1 MKVDCALQDITLT
14 SVACAT
20 TDSCGTAFPLAQKQA
35 WKWLSFPTNGHEV
48 ASQHKKCCGQEE
60 IGSNHPGREVNMPP
74 VNPLFFSK
82 KLTTKHHA
90 VCAGVINAV
99 PIEMKGVITAV
110 LDTITYSSPLM
121 LDLEY
126 CSIKEADRWAQ
137 AGSTWC
143 PRCGWSY
150 PQSKRQKQ
158 SPPPDSIECP
168 PPSPRVP
175 ATHARSVLRRQV

>member
-35 WKWLSFPTNGHEV
+35 WKWLSATNGHEV

-60 IGSNHPGREVNMPP
+60 IGSNYPGREVNMPP

-90 VCAGVINAV
+90 VCAGVRNAV

-110 LDTITYSSPLM
+110 LDTIMYSSPLM

-126 CSIKEADRWAQ
+126 CNIKEADRQ
-137 AGSTWC
+137 AAPGV
-143 PRCGWSY
+143 PDADGLVHRARG
-150 PQSKRQKQ
+150 KH
-158 SPPPDSIECP
+158 SPLHRTPLNILHRVLVSLPHTPDPFSEDK
-168 PPSPRVP
+168 SE
-175 ATHARSVLRRQV
+175 Q